1 MENALGLSTQLPMK
15 IVLLTDG
22 SPREIPLDW
31 RTINFK
37 KVPPKHLLAKGKV
50 SRLAVQALKELG
62 AKVAP

>member
-1 MENALGLSTQLPMK
+1 MK

-50 SRLAVQALKELG
+50 SRLAVQALQGTWRKG
-62 AKVAP
+62 CSVRINPY

>member
-1 MENALGLSTQLPMK
+1 MK